1 LASTPAAAR
10 KGGDVMGKRK
20 MNNQDEIENAC
31 DMLEDQIEILVSISD
46 NLRLNGGFISD
57 VEQAIEHL
65 NSAIIFNTLK
75 ERKANS

>member
-1 LASTPAAAR
+1 
-10 KGGDVMGKRK
+10 

>member
-1 LASTPAAAR
+1 
-10 KGGDVMGKRK
+10 

-46 NLRLNGGFISD
+46 KLRLNGGFISD

-65 NSAIIFNTLK
+65 NSAITFNTLK

>member
-1 LASTPAAAR
+1 
-10 KGGDVMGKRK
+10 

-46 NLRLNGGFISD
+46 KLRLNGGFISD

-65 NSAIIFNTLK
+65 NNAIVFNTLK